1 MGVIREKRQSGS
13 IGPIGT
19 VNLNTGGVE
28 KYNSISKAAN
38 SMFEIALNEMSRSS
52 AKEGADRA
60 AAVSSSQITTV
71 NPITGRPE
79 ALDDFNADMFLG
91 RTAGEAYE
99 RVITD
104 RFNTEI
110 SNDIKVKANELTT
123 KYQDNPNNIQIVS
136 EALGEYVKNLAFGSE
151 RNGKP
156 TLFTNF
162 IEDNGKVEIAN
173 AKMTL
178 TKLNHQRQ
186 KEQLANDLLE
196 ANQSDLLT
204 AYEAGKSFLLDGA
217 TEEEARL
224 SNTVSDFENWMES
237 RVAKN
242 ADGIEAR
249 LLKSGADK
257 QHEIA
262 LKTAFI
268 GGRIEKIMP
277 TLYGNPIQRQNFLLA
292 VQTNGEN
299 ETILNKL
306 SPELI
311 PELQNILKFS
321 SPKTNEQFAN
331 YIKDFDRN
339 LVTLEAREKAVLA
352 EQQKAETS
360 AIKEEKDQRKVIK
373 KIGVE
378 KFKIDLS
385 ERADLKT
392 AEMYGKAAFAYNQF
406 YETSQVGPMSF
417 DVMTGMREGAVL
429 LDFLIES
436 AMADIGRLEFTLDGF
451 VSDQDILMKA
461 ETRNS
466 MVTELRQSYLKGF
479 IALGMED
486 GNADAFA
493 SAIIGKG
500 NRENLSPFQSLLV
513 DAIERNRLYR
523 DDDDRSEIN
532 AYVTQSEDKFKQLR
546 IDFQEH
552 STLLRTAT
560 LLSSQAKRGIMRGKD
575 FAELQENI
583 MQSNLTATQKR
594 NLINEVK
601 LGGAEG
607 VINVM
612 TDPDSSQLNGMQ
624 EYIRSEGTSRDESV
638 LLLTEESLTIAQSV
652 LEISATVPDAKNRIL
667 AALKSREEIIKQQEA
682 DAEARL
688 KIERKKINNRN
699 AVFSSTS
706 EKTKD
711 VRIEA
716 DLILE
721 ENGVV
726 SPTDPSSLTPLFYAI
741 NANTLT
747 FKTRNTIDSFMTGRT
762 RFTDEE
768 GEIIVRHLQ
777 RLLNDPISYRSNA
790 DGIGIEEGQF
800 GGVVNR
806 LRGSFSPEKIAE
818 IRELVARKEYYG
830 DRRSA
835 SEILLEMK
843 MQQEGDQSKL
853 KRAEVFTD
861 SRGERIS
868 EANFVASAIGNISN
882 PNVLEDL
889 MPIARMYA
897 DMGYDKSEVQ
907 ERLLAEFKDNYGES
921 DHVIDFGA
929 KAAFLNGTQYSKLA
943 LTKQFPDPD
952 QRAEFIRLVNESL
965 PRGFR
970 LGEPVQMRFTTRVEG
985 GGKLVSDE
993 TVEMGM
999 TKQVFLVPV
1008 EGAEFEA
1015 PQYYTYFLDDDGEL
1029 RGLIYEDPTDEFG
1042 NVTGKQWPMFD
1053 GSITDDFMKNKF
1065 EAEQQLTLIEAEKAK
1080 EKANTPV
1087 FGDRFKQ
1094 MFGIFQQLNVPLSE
1108 GEYGDTSGF
1117 LFIPQDRPPLPEDF
1131 RPRVRNQKLQ

>member
-1 MGVIREKRQSGS
+1 MGVIREKRQSGG

-28 KYNSISKAAN
+28 KYNSIAKAAN

-60 AAVSSSQITTV
+60 AAASSSQITTV

-104 RFNTEI
+104 RFNNEI
-110 SNDIKVKANELTT
+110 SNDIKVKANELAT
-123 KYQDNPNNIQIVS
+123 KYQDDPNNIQIVTES
-136 EALGEYVKNLAFGSE
+136 LGEYVKNLAFGSE
-151 RNGKP
+151 RNGKA

-196 ANQSDLLT
+196 ANQSDLIT
-204 AYEAGKSFLLDGA
+204 AYDAGKTFLLDGD

-224 SNTVSDFENWMES
+224 VNTVSDFENWMDS

-242 ADGIEAR
+242 SDAIDAR
-249 LLKSGADK
+249 LLKTGADQ
-257 QHEIA
+257 QHQIA

-277 TLYGNPIQRQNFLLA
+277 TLYGNPIQRQIFLLA
-292 VQTNGEN
+292 VQSNGEN
-299 ETILNKL
+299 QAVLNKL

-311 PELQNILKFS
+311 PELKNILQFS
-321 SPKTNEQFAN
+321 TPETNEQFVKF
-331 YIKDFDRN
+331 IKDFDRN
-339 LVTLEAREKAVLA
+339 LITLEAREKAVLA
-352 EQQKAETS
+352 EQQKNEES
-360 AIKEEKDQRKVIK
+360 AIKEEEDQRKVIK

-392 AEMYGKAAFAYNQF
+392 AEMYGKAAFAYNKY
-406 YETSQVGPMSF
+406 YESLEAGPMSF
-417 DVMTGMREGAVL
+417 EITGVREGTML

-436 AMADIGRLEFTLDGF
+436 AAADIGRLKFTLDGF
-451 VSDQDILMKA
+451 VTDPQILMKA
-461 ETRNS
+461 ETRNEL
-466 MVTELRQSYLKGF
+466 VRQLRQSYLKGF
-479 IALGMED
+479 VALGMED
-486 GNADAFA
+486 GNAENFA
-493 SAIIGKG
+493 SQIIGEG
-500 NRENLSPFQSLLV
+500 DRENISSFQSALI
-513 DAIERNRLYR
+513 DALDKNRIY
-523 DDDDRSEIN
+523 DGDDRSELNTYIK
-532 AYVTQSEDKFKQLR
+532 QSKDNFKQKR
-546 IDFQEH
+546 RDFQEH
-552 STLLRTAT
+552 SALITAT
-560 LLSSQAKRGIMRGKD
+560 TRLASQAKRGIMKGQD
-575 FAELQENI
+575 FAELQKNI
-583 MQSNLTATQKR
+583 INSNLTDTQQR
-594 NLINEVK
+594 SLINEVK
-601 LGGAEG
+601 LSGAEA

-612 TDPDSSQLNGMQ
+612 SDPDSNQLNGMQ
-624 EYIRSEGTSRDESV
+624 LYIRSEGTSRDEAV
-638 LLLTEESLTIAQSV
+638 LLLTEESLTVAQSV
-652 LEISATVPDAKNRIL
+652 LEISATIPDAKKRIL

-682 DAEARL
+682 DAEAQL
-688 KIERKKINNRN
+688 KIETKKINNRN

-711 VRIEA
+711 VRVEA

-721 ENGVV
+721 ENGIV
-726 SPTDPSSLTPLFYAI
+726 SPTDPSSLNPLYYAI

-747 FKTRNTIDSFMTGRT
+747 FKTKNTFDSFMTGRT

-768 GEIIVRHLQ
+768 AEIIVRHMQ
-777 RLLNDPISYRSNA
+777 RLINDPISYRSNV
-790 DGIGIEEGQF
+790 DDVGMEEGVF

-806 LRGSFSPEKIAE
+806 LRGSFSPEKIGE
-818 IRELVARKEYYG
+818 MRELIARKEYYG

-835 SEILLEMK
+835 SELLLEMK
-843 MQQEGDQSKL
+843 MQQEGDQSRL
-853 KRAEVFTD
+853 RRAQVFTD
-861 SRGERIS
+861 NRGNRIS
-868 EANFVASAIGNISN
+868 EADFVTKALGNISN
-882 PNVLEDL
+882 VNVLEDL
-889 MPIARMYA
+889 IPVARMYA
-897 DMGYDKSEVQ
+897 DMGYDASEIS
-907 ERLLAEFKDNYGES
+907 EKLDIEFKDNYGEA

-929 KAAFLNGTQYSKLA
+929 KAAFLNGKQYSKLA

-970 LGEPVQMRFTTRVEG
+970 LGEPVQMGFTTKTEG
-985 GGKLVSDE
+985 IDRRRSNKE
-993 TVEMGM
+993 TVEMDM

-1008 EGAEFEA
+1008 EGAEVGA

-1029 RGLIYEDPTDEFG
+1029 RALIYEDPADEFG
-1042 NVTGKQWPMFD
+1042 TVTGKQWPMFE
-1053 GSITDDFMKNKF
+1053 GNITDQFMKNKF
-1065 EAEQQLTLIEAEKAK
+1065 ETEQQLILIEAEKAK
-1080 EKANTPV
+1080 KKANTPL
-1087 FGDRFKQ
+1087 FTDRTKQ
-1094 MFGIFQQLNVPLSE
+1094 MFGIFEQLNVPLSK
-1108 GEYGDTSGF
+1108 GEYGDTTGF
-1117 LFIPQDRPPLPEDF
+1117 LFTSSETEQAPKVSR
-1131 RPRVRNQKLQ
+1131 RTGRK